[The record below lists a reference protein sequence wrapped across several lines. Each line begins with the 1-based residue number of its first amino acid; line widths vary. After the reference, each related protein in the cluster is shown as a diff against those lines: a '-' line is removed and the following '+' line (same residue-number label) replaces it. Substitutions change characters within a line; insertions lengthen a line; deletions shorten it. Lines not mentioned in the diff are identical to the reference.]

1 MQNLSNLVT
10 CARLSGRWA
19 ACSIAQARSQSSM
32 FVHTMR
38 SRALRGLA
46 SWAAALEPCRLPA
59 PVPIPVRVPRL
70 HRLAWLP
77 ALMLAAL
84 TASPA
89 AAGHESRFD
98 ATADG
103 RLVDVQVQVEGRTV
117 PLYFPRDGSQR
128 RYIQAFKGRHYA
140 LVVTNN
146 TARRVGVLIAVDG
159 LNVVNGQRSRLAS
172 DEAMYVL
179 DPRERTVIRGWRSS
193 LQNVREFV
201 FVDEERSYAQR
212 TGQANGDLGWVRVL
226 AFNERGR
233 RWDDDGPGR
242 INGRERK
249 DGDTEVYPF
258 DSRPESRGEEP
269 GAERRATPQSGL
281 DQNAPKAQEVE
292 GDAGSRKTWGTTK
305 QLYGDAAPAP
315 ESVPGTG
322 WGEKRWDP
330 VRRVWFVPEFRA
342 TDHIV
347 LRYEYASGLRALGI
361 FPRDLRN
368 RLRERENGELGFA
381 QPPRW

>member
-1 MQNLSNLVT
+1 MPNLMNLVT
-10 CARLSGRWA
+10 CARVSGRWA
-19 ACSIAQARSQSSM
+19 ACRIAQVRSQSSRIIRRM
-32 FVHTMR
+32 LE
-38 SRALRGLA
+38 SLA
-46 SWAAALEPCRLPA
+46 NASLEPCRLPV

-70 HRLAWLP
+70 RRLAWVP
-77 ALMLAAL
+77 ALMLTVLAGAP
-84 TASPA
+84 ASA
-89 AAGHESRFD
+89 SHETRFN

-117 PLYFPRDGSQR
+117 PLYFPRDGSGR
-128 RYIQAFKGRHYA
+128 RYFQAFKGRHYA

-146 TARRVGVLIAVDG
+146 TGKRIGVLIAVDG

-179 DPRERTVIRGWRSS
+179 DPWERSVIRGWRSS
-193 LQNVREFV
+193 LQNVRDFV

-233 RWDDDGPGR
+233 RWLNDAPGR
-242 INGRERK
+242 INGRERN
-249 DGDTEVYPF
+249 DHDDEVLPY
-258 DSRPESRGEEP
+258 DSRDQKRGEEP
-269 GAERRATPQSGL
+269 ESAAPPSGIEQRPGAPRAQ
-281 DQNAPKAQEVE
+281 AQE
-292 GDAGSRKTWGTTK
+292 GDAGESKTWGQTK
-305 QLYGDAAPAP
+305 SLYRDAEPAP

-330 VRRVWFVPEFRA
+330 VRRVWFVPELRA
-342 TDHIV
+342 TDQLV

-361 FPRDLRN
+361 FPRELRN

>member
-1 MQNLSNLVT
+1 MPNLMNLVT

-19 ACSIAQARSQSSM
+19 TCCIAQMRSQSSR
-32 FVHTMR
+32 FTRRVLE
-38 SRALRGLA
+38 ALANA
-46 SWAAALEPCRLPA
+46 SLEPCRLPA

-70 HRLAWLP
+70 RRLAWVP
-77 ALMLAAL
+77 ALMLTMFAG
-84 TASPA
+84 ASA
-89 AAGHESRFD
+89 SASQETRFN

-103 RLVDVQVQVEGRTV
+103 RLVDIQVQVEGRAV
-117 PLYFPRDGSQR
+117 PLYFPRDGSER
-128 RYIQAFKGRHYA
+128 RYFQAFKGRHYA

-146 TARRVGVLIAVDG
+146 TGRRIGVLIAVDG

-179 DPRERTVIRGWRSS
+179 DPWERSVIRGWRSS
-193 LQNVREFV
+193 LQNVRDFV

-226 AFNERGR
+226 AFNERGS
-233 RWDDDGPGR
+233 RWFNDAPGR
-242 INGRERK
+242 VNGRERE
-249 DGDTEVYPF
+249 DRDDEALPF
-258 DSRPESRGEEP
+258 DSRDQKRGEEP
-269 GAERRATPQSGL
+269 ESAAPPSGIDERPSAPRAQ
-281 DQNAPKAQEVE
+281 AQE
-292 GDAGSRKTWGTTK
+292 GDAGQSKTWGSTK
-305 QLYGDAAPAP
+305 SLYRDPQPTP

-330 VRRVWFVPEFRA
+330 VRRVWFVPESRA
-342 TDHIV
+342 TDHLV

-361 FPRDLRN
+361 FPREFRN